1 MNAKYNLLFGFGW
14 IVTLLA
20 VSCQS
25 ETKPALTTSPVE
37 LMTSTVV
44 SQLSLDLT
52 TSSPLPT
59 TTSVVNIE
67 KTSDL
72 VPDLTAS
79 ATIALE
85 TATPLPVLATPTIIV
100 ATLTPLPTLEGED
113 LELAVAELLAN
124 PMNCDVPCWW
134 GAIPGI
140 TSLNDIIH
148 AVSPYN
154 FDIYKYEEGGE
165 VVHLRLGIGYIEEQ
179 GDFEVKIAYNFSHS
193 ILVGL
198 TAYSPP
204 ISDILV
210 KYNQPDEVWLSAMN
224 DPREEHPKVWLNI
237 VYLYEGMAVSY
248 VVDRYL
254 QDDTAM
260 GCFDGEGTSHLR
272 LVPPNSATSHE
283 DFSPLF
289 SEDRRYLSLEE
300 ATGLTREDFMQRFT
314 GSTQPHCLETP
325 AELWE

>member
-25 ETKPALTTSPVE
+25 ETKPALATSPVE
-37 LMTSTVV
+37 LTTSTLV

-100 ATLTPLPTLEGED
+100 ATLTPLPTFAGED
-113 LELAVAELLAN
+113 LELAVAELLIS

-134 GAIPGI
+134 GAIPGV
-140 TSLNDIIH
+140 TSLYEIRH
-148 AVSPYN
+148 AISPYN
-154 FDIYKYEEGGE
+154 FHISEYEEEGK
-165 VVHLRLGIGYIEEQ
+165 VVYLLVETGYVEEQ
-179 GDFEVKIAYNFSHS
+179 GDYEIGIVYNFSN
-193 ILVGL
+193 GL
-198 TAYSPP
+198 LIGVTAYSE
-204 ISDILV
+204 SLWELLV
-210 KYNQPDEVWLSAMN
+210 KYGQPDEVWLETMSTE
-224 DPREEHPKVWLNI
+224 RETLPFRLNL
-237 VYLYEGMAVSY
+237 VYLQEGLAVGY
-248 VVDRYL
+248 VVDGDI
-254 QDDTAM
+254 QDNEAI
-260 GCFDGEGTSHLR
+260 GCFTNDETGYLR
-272 LVPPNSATSHE
+272 LITPDTATSHE
-283 DFSPLF
+283 DFPPIF
-289 SEDRRYLSLEE
+289 EEDRRYLSLED
-300 ATGLTREDFMQRFT
+300 ATDLSIDDFMQRFT
-314 GSTQPHCLETP
+314 DPTQPHCLETP